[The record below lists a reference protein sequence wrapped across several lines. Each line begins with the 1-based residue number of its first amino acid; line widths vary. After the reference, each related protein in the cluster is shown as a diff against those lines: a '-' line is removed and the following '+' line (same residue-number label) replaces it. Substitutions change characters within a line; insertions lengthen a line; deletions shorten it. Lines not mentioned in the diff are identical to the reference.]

1 MVTLESGA
9 SGTRSFLL
17 PGVASPRPP
26 VALERHVTTD
36 NQAAPAGIADDL
48 DEPRLVS
55 ETGVAARVANIIA
68 PALRDLGLR
77 IVRVKTFDNNGLTL
91 QIMAEKADGTM
102 TVGDCEAA
110 SMAISPLLEVEDP
123 VASAYNLE
131 LSSPGIDRL
140 LVRVSD
146 FRRAIGHEAR
156 IEMSTLHYNRKR
168 FRGWIEGV
176 EGEGRDAVLKLRR
189 IDARAD
195 EESDVALPLRDLSE
209 GRLSLTEALIR
220 ETLRA
225 AKKAEEEDDAGET
238 PGEDSPEAEAPKR
251 GPGRFA
257 ARNGNRP
264 LTPAGAKPTK
274 QGHPGTRKRPH

>member
-1 MVTLESGA
+1 M
-9 SGTRSFLL
+9 
-17 PGVASPRPP
+17 
-26 VALERHVTTD
+26 TTD
-36 NQAAPAGIADDL
+36 NQAAPAGIADDI

-140 LVRVSD
+140 LVRISD

-156 IEMSTLHYNRKR
+156 VEMGTLHYNRKR

-176 EGEGRDAVLKLRR
+176 EGEGPAAMLKLRR
-189 IDARAD
+189 MDARAD
-195 EESDVALPLRDLSE
+195 EEADVVLPLRDLAE
-209 GRLSLTEALIR
+209 ARLVLTEALIR
-220 ETLRA
+220 ESLKA
-225 AKKAEEEDDAGET
+225 AKQAEQTPEEEPPAEDAMVR
-238 PGEDSPEAEAPKR
+238 R
-251 GPGRFA
+251 GPGRF
-257 ARNGNRP
+257 RRDKP
-264 LTPAGAKPTK
+264 QPMRPAGGAVKSSPSGKPGQRGGFGSK
-274 QGHPGTRKRPH
+274 S